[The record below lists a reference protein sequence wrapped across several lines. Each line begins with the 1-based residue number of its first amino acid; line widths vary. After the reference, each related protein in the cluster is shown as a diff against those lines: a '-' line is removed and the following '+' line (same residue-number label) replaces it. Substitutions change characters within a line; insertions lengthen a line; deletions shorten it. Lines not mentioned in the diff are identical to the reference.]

1 MEGRSRAAQRKHDQ
15 DISLA
20 WHMVALDREKRL
32 KPLSKY
38 LAAAKPKHEQTADD
52 VANIFLSLKA
62 KGKSVKIR
70 EVKR

>member
-1 MEGRSRAAQRKHDQ
+1 MM
-15 DISLA
+15 I
-20 WHMVALDREKRL
+20 DRDNQKGMM

-38 LAAAKPKHEQTADD
+38 LKAIRPVQEQTADE
-52 VANIFLSLKA
+52 VAGVFMALKA

>member
-1 MEGRSRAAQRKHDQ
+1 MEGRSRAAQRRHDES
-15 DISLA
+15 ISLA

-38 LAAAKPKHEQTADD
+38 LSETKPKHVQTADD

-70 EVKR
+70 EAKR